1 MDVKMEQIKG
11 RKVVSI
17 RRVGETTFTEI
28 RRDLFSIIPGVL
40 ELRSQ
45 PEVYGNHLV
54 TVCCGSNTSCFIGPT
69 RTLFSIV
76 HSSTQ
81 KKPKTHTIRRNASL
95 YVLYDSHDRCRG
107 SQLSRYMYPSS
118 CRNRRGSSVSW
129 NSCVLRFDVI
139 HESWYHS
146 ETNESRIREGKT
158 ELFRERVGCITDECL
173 Q

>member
-1 MDVKMEQIKG
+1 MSV
-11 RKVVSI
+11 
-17 RRVGETTFTEI
+17 RRVGETPFTEI
-28 RRDLFSIIPGVL
+28 RRDLFSIVPGVL

-54 TVCCGSNTSCFIGPT
+54 TVCCGSDTSCFIGPT

-76 HSSTQ
+76 LSSHA
-81 KKPKTHTIRRNASL
+81 KKTKVHTIRRNASL
-95 YVLYDSHDRCRG
+95 YVLYDSHDRCRS

-118 CRNRRGSSVSW
+118 CRNRRGSSVSRD
-129 NSCVLRFDVI
+129 SRVLRFDVI

-146 ETNESRIREGKT
+146 EAHEGRIREGQA
-158 ELFRERVGCITDECL
+158 ELFRERIGRITDEYL

>member
-1 MDVKMEQIKG
+1 MSSSSTSHQRLVQLEDEEEEKDDVDVKMEQIKG

-76 HSSTQ
+76 LSS
-81 KKPKTHTIRRNASL
+81 PKRNVHTI
-95 YVLYDSHDRCRG
+95 Y
-107 SQLSRYMYPSS
+107 Q
-118 CRNRRGSSVSW
+118 
-129 NSCVLRFDVI
+129 
-139 HESWYHS
+139 E
-146 ETNESRIREGKT
+146 
-158 ELFRERVGCITDECL
+158 ELFFVRVVRFS
-173 Q
+173 